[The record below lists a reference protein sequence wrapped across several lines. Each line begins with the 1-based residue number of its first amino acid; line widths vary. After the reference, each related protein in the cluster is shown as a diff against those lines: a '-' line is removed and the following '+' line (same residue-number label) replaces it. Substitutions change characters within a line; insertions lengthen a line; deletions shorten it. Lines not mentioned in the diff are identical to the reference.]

1 MFEEDEGNF
10 YRNTADKKE
19 YKGTIPSIDRFV
31 TFWSGIWED
40 DTKTPKKSG
49 CKQQLVG

>member
-10 YRNTADKKE
+10 YRNAVDKKE

-31 TFWSGIWED
+31 TFWGGIWED